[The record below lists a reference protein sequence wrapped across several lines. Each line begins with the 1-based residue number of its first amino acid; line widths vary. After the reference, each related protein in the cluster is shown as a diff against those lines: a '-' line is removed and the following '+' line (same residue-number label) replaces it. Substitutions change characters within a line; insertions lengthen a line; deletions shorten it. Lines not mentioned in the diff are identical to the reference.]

1 MIKIAEATL
10 TAGVGA
16 SVGAFMGWSVGSS
29 MGWGVGI
36 LVGMLVGCVKEKR
49 HEINDDEMRKETKA
63 SKSNNKYINLPEEW
77 EIL

>member
-1 MIKIAEATL
+1 MIKIAEAAL
-10 TAGVGA
+10 TTRVGA

-36 LVGMLVGCVKEKR
+36 LVGRLVGCVKEKR
-49 HEINDDEMRKETKA
+49 HEINDDEMRKKTKA
-63 SKSNNKYINLPEEW
+63 SKSDIKYRNLPEEW